1 MYDGRWSPIMF
12 QFHSLKHSMRMHC
25 YVIYVKTWV
34 FYENQH
40 YSPNI
45 EDIFTKFTRH
55 PMNWINMMSSK
66 GQVYAK
72 LRVLFI
78 LNSTVYVKMSASYVK
93 RWHLPILHMFLI
105 KIIVYFHHCFFCVF
119 FTPAIK
125 NFSTFQTKTNKNATE
140 HLLVSNKTDLLL

>member
-1 MYDGRWSPIMF
+1 MVPIVF

-72 LRVLFI
+72 K
-78 LNSTVYVKMSASYVK
+78 T
-93 RWHLPILHMFLI
+93 
-105 KIIVYFHHCFFCVF
+105 
-119 FTPAIK
+119 
-125 NFSTFQTKTNKNATE
+125 TFDFMLKGG
-140 HLLVSNKTDLLL
+140 SGSID